1 MNVCSIA
8 KQLTAKCRT
17 VAILIALAS
26 AVIVNAQDVKVYGV
40 VTDAETG
47 EEIIG
52 ATVQTSNQ
60 SAAAITDID
69 GKYQITVKAGQELRF
84 SYIGYATQSVTVR
97 KAGEL
102 NITLRTDENML
113 DQVVVVG
120 YGTMKRSDLTGSVA
134 SIDEKAIK
142 QGVNTSVEQAMQGR
156 IAGVAV
162 TQNSGAPGGGI
173 SVQIRGINSLNGNE
187 PLYVIDGI
195 AMSGQTSDNTS
206 VMASINPSD
215 ITSIEV
221 LKDASA
227 TAIYGSRASN
237 GVVLITTKR
246 GQEGKAKLTYEGY
259 MGWQQLPKTLEV
271 MDLYHYADFYN
282 VRAGIMGWGEQNV
295 KSFIEEVLSKN
306 PDISSRQLSRE
317 IVTQA
322 YKFDKYKA
330 NDDITCVV
338 VYVRK
343 PRRTLIVTGAPRSR
357 ESDRKLGDIIRL
369 MAVRHKRV
377 DAHHAVWLVPVSY
390 KPCKRIDFIFR
401 I

>member
-1 MNVCSIA
+1 MKNSNCFLKRHSTKSRSIA
-8 KQLTAKCRT
+8 VLF
-17 VAILIALAS
+17 ALLFS
-26 AVIVNAQDVKVYGV
+26 LGINAQSIKVSGV

-52 ATVQTSNQ
+52 ATVRAGASN
-60 SAAAITDID
+60 ATVTDYN
-69 GKYQITVKAGQELRF
+69 GAYQITMQSGQTLSV
-84 SYIGYATQSVTVR
+84 SYIGYKTYTATISR
-97 KAGEL
+97 AGQHNVQL
-102 NITLRTDENML
+102 QTDDNML

-162 TQNSGAPGGGI
+162 TQNSGTPGGGI

-195 AMSGQTSDNTS
+195 AMSGQTGENTS

-237 GVVLITTKR
+237 GV
-246 GQEGKAKLTYEGY
+246 EAKPN
-259 MGWQQLPKTLEV
+259 LPMK
-271 MDLYHYADFYN
+271 DIW
-282 VRAGIMGWGEQNV
+282 AGNRCP
-295 KSFIEEVLSKN
+295 S
-306 PDISSRQLSRE
+306 
-317 IVTQA
+317 
-322 YKFDKYKA
+322 
-330 NDDITCVV
+330 
-338 VYVRK
+338 
-343 PRRTLIVTGAPRSR
+343 
-357 ESDRKLGDIIRL
+357 
-369 MAVRHKRV
+369 
-377 DAHHAVWLVPVSY
+377 VWM
-390 KPCKRIDFIFR
+390 
-401 I
+401 